1 MAAPIGGGT
10 TAGGPFTGLDTGVDM
25 LQTVRRFPIENRD
38 SRDSR
43 SPKEWI
49 KSRFRAAIIRS
60 EKRRCRNGRI
70 EMEEPPRPQAVP
82 SLYCTR
88 THTHSGPS
96 DKVQSELKP
105 AQMLREGHELRG
117 ITKSINNVVIP
128 STRLPRLVPPRPRR
142 TSGLTR
148 LSLAPDAQN
157 TNLYYHTTPTSPIP
171 NITRLVV
178 ENLKK
183 NQQSL
188 LRAKAPQRCHMMRP
202 MQRHNSASKR
212 ITCRKR
218 KNIQA
223 GTSWEGPRHWDT

>member
-1 MAAPIGGGT
+1 
-10 TAGGPFTGLDTGVDM
+10 
-25 LQTVRRFPIENRD
+25 
-38 SRDSR
+38 
-43 SPKEWI
+43 
-49 KSRFRAAIIRS
+49 
-60 EKRRCRNGRI
+60 
-70 EMEEPPRPQAVP
+70 MEEQPQPQAIS

-88 THTHSGPS
+88 TYTHSGPS
-96 DKVQSELKP
+96 HKVQSELKP

-202 MQRHNSASKR
+202 MQATTPHPSASHVGNAKIFR
-212 ITCRKR
+212 
-218 KNIQA
+218 QA
-223 GTSWEGPRHWDT
+223 PVGRGRAIGTSSVPGCMAGRKHRH